1 MIKSLLIIIAL
12 GVPSFMYTDI
22 QSSSAFYSIILPLTV
37 FVTLVSLAFW
47 FVALF
52 HKLGI
57 DQTAGS
63 SSGDSSG
70 FGGFDGGGG
79 DGGC

>member
-1 MIKSLLIIIAL
+1 M
-12 GVPSFMYTDI
+12 
-22 QSSSAFYSIILPLTV
+22 LPLIV
-37 FVTLVSLAFW
+37 FATLVSLAFW

-57 DQTAGS
+57 NQTASS

>member
-1 MIKSLLIIIAL
+1 MIKSLFIIIAL
-12 GVPSFMYTDI
+12 GVPSFIYTDI
-22 QSSSAFYSIILPLTV
+22 QSSSAFYSIMLPLIV
-37 FVTLVSLAFW
+37 FSTLVSLAFW
-47 FVALF
+47 FVTLF
-52 HKLGI
+52 HKLGVN
-57 DQTAGS
+57 QTTSS